1 MGIVKTVNVKG
12 LDHSEKE
19 KRIFPG
25 IEGLSTGDAIRL
37 VVEFNPLPLVKM
49 MEARRD
55 LAVAY
60 EKEGPDEWIVKFQ
73 RVSDPVDP
81 AGELKE
87 VLALMRAGAP
97 APATKARAAR
107 LFQTVDAKTIAGI
120 EGELVEGGLPRKEIR
135 ENLCDIHLEVLR
147 GALVSNLKQVP
158 KLHPVHTLM
167 EEHVFIL
174 ASLRELAALV
184 ERLDGRAS
192 FQEMGGDIDAL
203 KGIAHHLVD
212 AESHHEREEAVLYPR
227 MEAHGAREP
236 AGMMREDHV
245 EFRAR
250 KRRLYQL
257 AQAAGEGDF
266 AVFAREVTE
275 IGTYLSR
282 ALTDHIFKE
291 DTIVYQLALEVL
303 TPEEW
308 DEVKRGCDAI
318 GYCCFTPGDQADQ
331 ADAAATPLDTVALDL
346 REVSAMKRLETILK
360 AWKSIEPGQAL
371 RITNDKEPKPLQ
383 VLFRTRERGK
393 YEWHYE
399 TEGPTE
405 WVAKITKLAK
415 S

>member
-1 MGIVKTVNVKG
+1 MGTVKTVNVKG
-12 LDHSEKE
+12 LDHGEKE
-19 KRIFPG
+19 KLIFPG
-25 IEGLSTGDAIRL
+25 IEGLSTGDAMRL

-49 MEARRD
+49 MSARRD

-60 EKEGPDEWIVKFQ
+60 EKEGPDEWIVEFQ
-73 RVSDPVDP
+73 RVSGPVDP

-87 VLALMRAGAP
+87 VLALMRSGAP
-97 APATKARAAR
+97 VSATKARAAR
-107 LFQTVDAKTIAGI
+107 LFQAVDAKIIAGI
-120 EGELVEGGLPRKEIR
+120 EGELVEGGMPREEIR
-135 ENLCDIHLEVLR
+135 KYFCDIHLEVLR
-147 GALVSNLKQVP
+147 GALVSNLKEVP

-184 ERLDGRAS
+184 ERLDARKS
-192 FQEMGGDIDAL
+192 FREMGGDIEAL
-203 KGIAHHLVD
+203 KTIAHHLVD
-212 AESHHEREEAVLYPR
+212 AESHHEREETVLYPR

-266 AVFAREVTE
+266 AAFAREVRE

-291 DTIVYQLALEVL
+291 DTVVYQLALEVL

-308 DEVKRGCDAI
+308 GEVKRGCDAI
-318 GYCCFTPGDQADQ
+318 GYCCFKPGDQVGPGDTT
-331 ADAAATPLDTVALDL
+331 AAPETVALDL
-346 REVSAMKRLETILK
+346 RTVSTLKRLETVL
-360 AWKSIEPGQAL
+360 ATWKSIEQGQAL
-371 RITNDKEPKPLQ
+371 RITIDKEPKPLQ
-383 VLFRTRERGK
+383 VLFRTREKGRHEWQ
-393 YEWHYE
+393 YEK
-399 TEGPTE
+399 EGPTE